1 VTPHSLLNNKKTIHV
16 VQFIGVDR
24 YSYGIM
30 PRMIAKVPEPFALRR
45 MKRIWRGTLLGILVG
60 IVSGL
65 GGIIFDYMIKAGS
78 RFFTGDLI
86 SFIVHDNAAGFSL
99 LGFPVDRWMMLWIPA
114 LGGLFSGYLVFRF
127 APEAEGHGTD
137 AMIDSFHRKKGIVR
151 KRVPVVKTIASA
163 ITIGSGGSAG
173 KEGPIAQ
180 IGSGFGS
187 ILASL
192 LKLSDTERRI
202 LLLAGAAGGIGAIF
216 KAPLGAALFAA
227 EVLYS
232 KTDFEF
238 EAIIPCILSSI
249 VGFMVFTL
257 HDGTGTIFRIPV
269 FTLATLGQLPFY
281 GGLGLLCALVG
292 YIYVKVFYGIR
303 NRFFRPLSIPRVLK
317 PALGGLMLGIVAFFL
332 PEVLGG
338 GYKWIQSAIDGHLAA
353 GLMAALFLGKIVS
366 TSFTI
371 SSGGSG
377 GVFAPSL
384 FIGSMLGGF
393 YGNMCGK
400 FFPDIVTEPTA
411 FVLVGMG
418 GFFAGVAKTPIAAL
432 IMVAEMTGGYNLILP
447 MMIVS
452 SLAYLF
458 LGRTSLYEKQVAT
471 RVDSPA
477 HVGEYSVDI
486 MDHLQVK
493 DAIVTD
499 RKIETFPED
508 MGFENML
515 QCVIGSSQQ
524 DFPVVN
530 KDGNLVGIISMTDL
544 RTAMAD
550 ASLHPVLVAKD
561 IAVTGVVA
569 VTKDDSLN
577 SVLKLMAVLNVRE
590 LPVVSKEDPKKIIS
604 MVSRKDITQA
614 YHKEMKR
621 NKPGKI
627 WETKD

>member
-1 VTPHSLLNNKKTIHV
+1 MNIRMLYQPDENYPLHYI
-16 VQFIGVDR
+16 
-24 YSYGIM
+24 YGIM
-30 PRMIAKVPEPFALRR
+30 PPMIAKIPEPFAPER

-65 GGIIFDYMIKAGS
+65 GGIVFNYMIKIGA
-78 RFFTGDLI
+78 RFFTVELI
-86 SFIVHDNAAGFSL
+86 SYFSPGHVAGFSF
-99 LGFPVDRWMMLWIPA
+99 LGFPIDRWMMLWIPA
-114 LGGLFSGYLVFRF
+114 LGGVISGFLVFRF

-151 KRVPVVKTIASA
+151 RQVPLIKTIASA

-187 ILASL
+187 MLASF
-192 LKLSDTERRI
+192 LKLSDMDRRI

-232 KTDFEF
+232 KADFEF

-257 HDGTGTIFRIPV
+257 HDGTGTIFHIPA

-281 GGLGLLCALVG
+281 AGLGLLCALLG
-292 YIYVKVFYGIR
+292 YLYVKVFYGIR
-303 NRFFRPLSIPRVLK
+303 NRFFRPLNIPNLLK

-332 PEVLGG
+332 PEILGG
-338 GYKWIQSAIDGHLAA
+338 GYKWIQAAIDGQLAL
-353 GLMAALFLGKIVS
+353 GLMAALVLGKIAS

-393 YGNMCGK
+393 YGNICGRI
-400 FFPDIVTEPTA
+400 FPHIITEPAA

-418 GFFAGVAKTPIAAL
+418 GFFAGVAKAPIAAL
-432 IMVAEMTGGYNLILP
+432 IMVTEMTGGYSLILP
-447 MMIVS
+447 MMVVS
-452 SLAYLF
+452 SLAYLL
-458 LGRTSLYEKQVAT
+458 LGKTTLYEKQVAT

-477 HVGEYSVDI
+477 HVGDYSVDI
-486 MDHLQVK
+486 MDHLFVR
-493 DAIVTD
+493 DAVITD
-499 RKIETFPED
+499 RKIETVPED
-508 MGFENML
+508 MEFESVLKYMIDSN
-515 QCVIGSSQQ
+515 QQ
-524 DFPVVN
+524 DFPVVD
-530 KDGNLVGIISMTDL
+530 KDDKLVGIISMTDL

-550 ASLHPVLVAKD
+550 ASLHPLLVAKD
-561 IAVTGVVA
+561 IAVTGVTA
-569 VTKDDSLN
+569 VTMDDSLN
-577 SVLKLMAVLNVRE
+577 MALKLMASMNVRE
-590 LPVVSKEDPKKIIS
+590 LPVVTKENPAKIIS
-604 MVSRKDITQA
+604 MVSRKDITRA
-614 YHKEMKR
+614 YHREMER
-621 NKPGKI
+621 NKSHKI
-627 WETKD
+627 EETKK